1 MTERQ
6 SRDIRVLIADDHPIF
21 REGLAKVI
29 SRDPRLHVVAE
40 AEDGDQAVAR
50 LIELRPDVAVL
61 DLDMPERD
69 GFAVT
74 RAAQAAKLGVK
85 VIILTSHNNEALFHS
100 ALDLGVAGYVLKD
113 GAIHE
118 IVNAIRTVA
127 GGRHY
132 FSPELSTYLL
142 HRANR
147 ASNLASL
154 AERESTANEVTSS
167 EALRVSLRPFEPAS
181 DQRISHYRILK
192 KLGEGGMGQVYLAE
206 DLNLG
211 RQVAIK
217 VLSHELTDNPDHLR
231 RFEREARA
239 ASALNHPNILTVY
252 EIGEADGAHFI
263 ATEFI
268 EGESL
273 SQRMHRSAIELAEVL
288 DIGIQVASAL
298 AAAHEAKIVHRDIK
312 RDNIMV
318 REDHLVKVLDFGL
331 AKLVQ
336 QEAHELNSEGVTRA
350 LLKTTPGLVMGTAEY
365 MSPEQARGQEV
376 DERTDIWSL
385 GVVLYRMVTGNAPFK
400 GGTMSDVIASI
411 LKTEPPPL
419 VNEVEPVPRQLEQ
432 IINKALRKNRED
444 RYQHIKDLLIDLKDC
459 KQELEFSSRLG
470 ASVSREQR
478 SGQST
483 RTGAIE
489 TSVVTGVHPTS
500 RAQFVLN
507 KIKRHKLGVAVALV
521 VLIGLVTLAAVAYLR
536 YFTPADQT
544 RIDSLA
550 VMPFVNDTGDAEMDY
565 VSDGLS
571 ESLINNLSQLPG
583 LKVIARSSA
592 FRYKGKNADAEEVAQ
607 ALGVKSILTGRVLRH
622 GDTLQISVELM
633 DARDKTHMWGSQ
645 YNRTGRDLM
654 AMQQDIAQEIS
665 RTLRLKLSRAEQSR
679 IGDLHTA
686 NGEAYELY
694 LKGRFYWNKRTGES
708 LMKSVDYFNQAI
720 EKDPGYA
727 LAYVGL
733 ADAYNVI
740 PFYSVGTPQ
749 ECYPK
754 AKEAARR
761 ALEIDD
767 TLAEAHTAMASVL
780 MDYDWK
786 LSESNKEFE
795 RAIALNPNYPN
806 AHHWYAREN
815 LTIMGNFE
823 RALAEM
829 RRAQELDPLSLIIN
843 ANLGKAYFNAR
854 RYDEAIQQ
862 LRKTIEIDQTFF
874 VAHHYLGSAY
884 AMKGDYSDAL
894 SEYQKAHQ
902 LNESD
907 PHVVAL
913 TGRLYAVTGK
923 RAEALSTITQL
934 KSMATQRYVPD
945 YSLAL
950 VYGALGEKDQAFEL
964 LEKSYRDHTVDMLTL
979 YYDPL
984 IDNLRSD
991 PRFADLQRRVGLK

>member
-6 SRDIRVLIADDHPIF
+6 SRDIRILIADDHPIF

-29 SRDPRLHVVAE
+29 SRDARLHVVAQ
-40 AEDGDQAVAR
+40 AENGDQAVAY
-50 LIELRPDVAVL
+50 LTELQPDVAVL

-74 RAAQAAKLGVK
+74 RAAQAARLAVK

-113 GAIHE
+113 GAINE
-118 IVNAIRTVA
+118 IVSAIRTVA

-142 HRANR
+142 NRANR
-147 ASNLASL
+147 PDSL
-154 AERESTANEVTSS
+154 AERKPTTNDLTPAD
-167 EALRVSLRPFEPAS
+167 ALGVSLRRFEPSS
-181 DQRISHYRILK
+181 DRRISHYRILK
-192 KLGEGGMGQVYLAE
+192 KLGAGGMGEVYLAE

-211 RQVAIK
+211 RQVAVK
-217 VLSHELTDNPDHLR
+217 VLTHELTDNPEHLR

-273 SQRMHRSAIELAEVL
+273 SQRMKRGAMELAEVL

-298 AAAHEAKIVHRDIK
+298 AAAHEARIVHRDIK

-336 QEAHELNSEGVTRA
+336 QEAHELDSEGVTKA
-350 LLKTTPGLVMGTAEY
+350 LLKTTPGVVLGTAEY
-365 MSPEQARGQEV
+365 MSPEQARGLEV

-385 GVVLYRMVTGNAPFK
+385 GVVLYRMVTGKTPFK

-411 LKTEPPPL
+411 LKTDPPPL
-419 VNEVEPVPRQLEQ
+419 VNEAGPVPRELEQ
-432 IINKALRKNRED
+432 IISKALRKNRED

-470 ASVSREQR
+470 ASVSRKQG
-478 SGQST
+478 SWQST
-483 RTGAIE
+483 RSAEVE
-489 TSVVTGVHPTS
+489 TSVATDVHPTS
-500 RAQFVLN
+500 RAQYIVN
-507 KIKRHKLGVAVALV
+507 KIKRHKLGAAAALV
-521 VLIGLVTLAAVAYLR
+521 VLIGLVTIGALAYVR
-536 YFTPADQT
+536 YFAAADQT
-544 RIDSLA
+544 GIDSLA
-550 VMPFVNDTGDAEMDY
+550 VLPFVNDTGDSEMEY

-592 FRYKGKNADAEEVAQ
+592 FRYKGKNANAEEVAR
-607 ALGVKSILTGRVLRH
+607 ALGVKAILTGRILRH
-622 GDTLQISVELM
+622 GETTQISVELVN
-633 DARDKTHMWGSQ
+633 ASDKTQIWGAQ
-645 YNRTGRDLM
+645 YNRSGKDVM
-654 AMQQDIAQEIS
+654 AVQQEIAQEIS
-665 RTLRLKLSRAEQSR
+665 RNLRLKLSSAEQSR
-679 IGDLHTA
+679 LGNLHTA
-686 NGEAYELY
+686 NAEAYELY
-694 LKGRFYWNKRTGES
+694 LKGRFYWNKRTGEA
-708 LMKSVDYFNQAI
+708 LKQSVDYFNQAI
-720 EKDPGYA
+720 EKDPNYA

-733 ADAYNVI
+733 ADAYIVI
-740 PFYSVGTPQ
+740 PFFSVGSPQ
-749 ECYPK
+749 DTYPK
-754 AKEAARR
+754 AKAAARR

-767 TLAEAHTAMASVL
+767 SLAEAHTALAAVL
-780 MDYDWK
+780 LDYDWN
-786 LSESNKEFE
+786 LPASNSEFE
-795 RAIALNPNYPN
+795 RAIELNPNYAN

-815 LTIMGNFE
+815 LTIMGQYD
-823 RALAEM
+823 RAVAEM

-843 ANLGKAYFNAR
+843 ANYGKAYFNAR

-862 LRKTIEIDQTFF
+862 LRKTIEIDQSFF

-884 AMKGDYSDAL
+884 AMKGDYADAL
-894 SEYQKAHQ
+894 AEYKKAHE
-902 LNESD
+902 LNEYD
-907 PHVVAL
+907 PHVIAL
-913 TGRLYAVTGK
+913 IGRLYAVTGN
-923 RAEALSTITQL
+923 RAEALKMLAQL
-934 KSMATQRYVPD
+934 KSIAAERYVAD
-945 YSLAL
+945 YSIAL
-950 VYGALGEKDQAFEL
+950 VYAALGEKDQAFAL

-991 PRFADLQRRVGLK
+991 PRFADLLRRVGLK